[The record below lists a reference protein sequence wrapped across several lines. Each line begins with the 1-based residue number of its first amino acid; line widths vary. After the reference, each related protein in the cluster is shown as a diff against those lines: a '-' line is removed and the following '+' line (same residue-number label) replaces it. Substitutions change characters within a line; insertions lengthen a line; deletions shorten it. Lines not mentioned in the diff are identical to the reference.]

1 MILALGRNTG
11 TILMLFAGIHL
22 LVSFILFGAP
32 LREILRAGPGAGL
45 TWSFEMLS
53 AFWFLIFTWP
63 LFLLGYVVRW
73 GYRRTGVVPAGGT
86 LGWGLV
92 LVPALSVVF
101 LPVSG
106 LWLFIPAGVL
116 VLIARHRLKGAP
128 QR

>member
-1 MILALGRNTG
+1 MA
-11 TILMLFAGIHL
+11 FAGIHL
-22 LVSFILFGAP
+22 LVSLVLFGAP
-32 LREILRAGPGAGL
+32 MRDILQAGPGAGL

-63 LFLLGYVVRW
+63 LFLLGYVAWW
-73 GYRRTGVVPAGGT
+73 GYRRTGEVPAART

-106 LWLFIPAGVL
+106 LWLFIPAGIFVL
-116 VLIARHRLKGAP
+116 STIYRPNGAP
-128 QR
+128 QH